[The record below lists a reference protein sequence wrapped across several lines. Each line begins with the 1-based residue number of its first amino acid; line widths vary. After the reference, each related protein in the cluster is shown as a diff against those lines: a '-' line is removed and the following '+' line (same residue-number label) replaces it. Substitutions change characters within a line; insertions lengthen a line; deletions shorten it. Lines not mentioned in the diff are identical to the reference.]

1 MNNVAGMD
9 KATRDVLR
17 KMVAQCRTL
26 LEDATSDTLEGHYG
40 IHLKTGKVDDASH
53 LGTLDEHDR
62 DTRTRLLA
70 QLEHIRAHGVSVTS
84 SVEQLIREISFTH
97 LNRICAYKM
106 MEKRGLI
113 RETVSRGMQSKGVSW
128 FIADH
133 PDEEHLWNLGRQ
145 AEVYRHFLEW
155 TGHERAKDVAA
166 LFDAEDPANGVFPS
180 QAVIDDVLAFV
191 NAPELEEIWDEDE
204 TVGWVYQYFTP
215 KELRDK
221 ARKESAAPRNSYE
234 LAFRNQFF
242 TPRYVVEFL
251 VDNTLGR
258 TWYEINQGRT
268 QLTERC
274 KYLVRR
280 YDEVFLTD
288 QATWVRPGR
297 VSADASFLLDKV
309 DELSLF
315 DIDREDR
322 LCDFARA
329 VLPRATSPVKRLD
342 EVEHI
347 AGQWNHDG
355 PEDMVEGT
363 TQDLWEMLA
372 VLATPERVTAGKVE
386 PMIIALTRVA
396 NEIRRRLLQ
405 ARRKDLSTAEALKAS
420 ELIPFRAW
428 KDPRELRI
436 ADIASGSGHFLLYCF
451 DVLETIYHEAY
462 DDAEHGTD
470 MRKDYPTRAGLDLAL
485 PGLILGRNLHGVD
498 IDLRACQ
505 IASLALWLRAQRSYQ
520 EAGITQ
526 AERPTITKANIIW
539 VAPMPGEKE
548 LLDGFL
554 STVESEDLRRLVKEV
569 FEGMQQAGYVGS
581 LLAMEADIST
591 AIKRVIG
598 LRGGLFAKEDRGK
611 WQLMHTEMMKALT
624 EYSDAVSNGERF
636 KRTLFAN
643 DTAHGLSYIDLCET
657 KMDVMLINP
666 PFCDPSTPSK
676 KYIESHYP
684 RTKNDLYA
692 AFVERGIQWL
702 VPHGMLGAISSRTG
716 FFLTSFQK
724 WREEIVL
731 GEAHPTV
738 FADLGYGVLDTAMV
752 ETAAYCLEKQE

>member
-1 MNNVAGMD
+1 MNNVTGMD

-17 KMVAQCRTL
+17 KMVAQCRAL
-26 LEDATSDTLEGHYG
+26 LEDATGDTLEGRYG
-40 IHLKTGKVDDASH
+40 IHLKTGKVDDASR

-62 DTRTRLLA
+62 ETRARLLA
-70 QLEHIRAHGVSVTS
+70 QLEHIRAHGVSATS
-84 SVEQLIREISFTH
+84 SVEQLVREISFTH

-113 RETVSRGMQSKGVSW
+113 RETVSRGMQSTGVSW
-128 FIADH
+128 FMADH

-166 LFDAEDPANGVFPS
+166 LFDSEGLANGVFPS
-180 QAVIDDVLAFV
+180 QSVIDDVLALV
-191 NAPELEEIWDEDE
+191 NSPELEGVWDEDE
-204 TVGWVYQYFTP
+204 TIGWVYQYFTP

-258 TWYEINQGRT
+258 TWYEMNQGRT

-280 YDEVFLTD
+280 YDEVFLAD
-288 QATWVRPGR
+288 EATWVRAGHA
-297 VSADASFLLDKV
+297 SADVNFLLDKT
-309 DELSLF
+309 DDLTLF
-315 DIDREDR
+315 DIDAEDR

-329 VLPRATSPVKRLD
+329 VQTRASSSMQHPDQYERMAD
-342 EVEHI
+342 
-347 AGQWNHDG
+347 QWNQGG
-355 PEDMVEGT
+355 PEDSVAGT
-363 TQDLWEMLA
+363 TQDLWELLV
-372 VLATPERVTAGKVE
+372 VLTSAEQAAAETMASHVL
-386 PMIIALTRVA
+386 ALTRVA
-396 NEIRRRLLQ
+396 NEIRKRLLQ
-405 ARRKDLSTAEALKAS
+405 ARRKDLSTEDALKAP
-420 ELIPFRAW
+420 ELIPFRVW

-451 DVLETIYHEAY
+451 DLLETIYHEAY
-462 DDAEHGTD
+462 DDGEHGAD
-470 MRKDYPTRAGLDLAL
+470 LRKDYPTRTDLDRAL
-485 PGLILGRNLHGVD
+485 PGLILGCNLHGVD

-520 EAGITQ
+520 EAGIPQ
-526 AERPTITKANIIW
+526 VERPTITKANIIW
-539 VAPMPGEKE
+539 VAPMPGEQE
-548 LLDGFL
+548 LLDEFL
-554 STVESEDLRRLVKEV
+554 RHIDSGDLRMLVKEV
-569 FEGMQQAGYVGS
+569 FEDMRQAGDVGS
-581 LLAMEADIST
+581 LLAMETDIKT
-591 AIKRVIG
+591 AIDRVVQ
-598 LRGGLFAKEDRGK
+598 LRGGLFAQNSQKK
-611 WQLMHTEMMKALT
+611 WNLMHGQLMQELRTYATGHG
-624 EYSDAVSNGERF
+624 NGERY
-636 KRTLFAN
+636 RRSLFAG
-643 DTAHGLSYIDLCET
+643 DTAQGLSYIDLCET
-657 KMDVMLINP
+657 KMDVMLMNP
-666 PFCDPSTPSK
+666 PFGEPSTPSK
-676 KYIESHYP
+676 RYIEQHYP

-731 GEAHPTV
+731 GEARPTV